1 MNEAEIG
8 RLEAKTAEQRFMNV
22 LQEEFRQAPRVA
34 DAILHEAQHCLLGK
48 EETLR
53 PGQMRVILANRRAGH
68 GHRLQQTA
76 TVEVVWTVD
85 GGKEDYEV
93 LRQHGREALRWVR
106 IQRLLSEAVE
116 QGGAASQED
125 LARALSVSVRTIKR
139 DWAVLEEQGVY
150 LPSRGNLRGIGRGQ
164 THKALIVGR
173 WLAGETYDQIARQT
187 HHSVTSVQRYV
198 QAFVRVMQLQE
209 RGLTKEEI
217 ALLLQISQPLVAE
230 YLAIHQQHDT
240 PFARQRL
247 AEQLQRLGQ
256 RVAGEK
262 KRVG

>member
-1 MNEAEIG
+1 MNEDEIA
-8 RLEAKTAEQRFMNV
+8 RLQAKTAEQRFMNI
-22 LQEEFRQAPRVA
+22 LQEDFHQAPRVA
-34 DAILHEAQHCLLGK
+34 GAILHEAQCCLLGK

-53 PGQMRVILANRRAGH
+53 TGQMRVIVADRRAGH

-85 GGKEDYEV
+85 AGREDYDV
-93 LRQHGREALRWVR
+93 LRQHGREALRRVR

-139 DWAVLEEQGVY
+139 DWVALEKQGVY

-187 HHSVTSVQRYV
+187 HHSVSSVQRYI

-209 RGLTKEEI
+209 RGLTPTEI
-217 ALLLQISQPLVAE
+217 ALLLQISQPLVSE

-240 PFARQRL
+240 SFARQRL
-247 AEQLQRLGQ
+247 AEQLHRLGQ